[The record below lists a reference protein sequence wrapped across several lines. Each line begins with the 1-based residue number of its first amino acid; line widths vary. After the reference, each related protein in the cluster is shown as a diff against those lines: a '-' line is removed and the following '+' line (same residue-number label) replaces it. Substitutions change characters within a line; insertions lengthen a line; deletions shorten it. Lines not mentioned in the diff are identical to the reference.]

1 MSAGHRWREFE
12 DLPADP
18 RALTDTEMPALAQ
31 IWREQRAEME
41 ARGTLAG
48 FNARLRR
55 EWAIETGIIER
66 AYTLDRGTTQTL
78 IERGINA
85 DLIDREATDQ
95 DPELV
100 ARMIQDHADVLDG
113 IFAFVKGERELTT
126 GYVKELHQALLRN
139 VTTRKVVDALGRMS
153 EREFEKGVYKTEPN
167 NPQRD
172 DGTVH
177 EYCPPEHVAA
187 EMDRMIRLH
196 QEHMASGVPV
206 EVEAAWL
213 HHVFTQIHP
222 FPDGNG
228 RVARALAS
236 LVFIRAGWFP
246 LVVRRDDREAYIR
259 ALELAD
265 DGGLRTLV
273 RLFGRFQRMEVMTAI
288 EMRYEVAPP
297 RTFQEAV
304 EAVRNALQWKAEE
317 LKTGQQAAVKIAD
330 SLNTFTL
337 NSLRARAAILQSE
350 FGDRLPV
357 SFFAAPSPGPR
368 FAIEEIAAGL
378 GYRANTNAFERSVHL
393 GTEPSQ
399 DPKTQ
404 GFEIGVYSFAV
415 GQVFDGI
422 IAVIAIYRSKGS
434 ESPLPLEAFI
444 INYVEDEE
452 DAKRRYSIWL
462 ETALVDGLNRW
473 RGELTGK
480 PG

>member
-18 RALTDTEMPALAQ
+18 RTLTDTEMPALAQ
-31 IWREQRAEME
+31 IWSEQRAEME
-41 ARGTLAG
+41 ARGTLAE

-100 ARMIQDHADVLDG
+100 AQMIRDHAEALEG
-113 IFAFVKGERELTT
+113 IFAFVKGERELST

-153 EREFEKGVYKTEPN
+153 ERVFDKGVYKSEPN
-167 NPQRD
+167 NPKRD

-177 EYCPPEHVAA
+177 EYSPPEHVAA

-236 LVFIRAGWFP
+236 LVFIKAGWFP
-246 LVVRRDDREAYIR
+246 LVVRRDEREAYIR

-265 DGGLRTLV
+265 AGGLRTLV
-273 RLFGRFQRMEVMTAI
+273 RVFARIQRIEMMSAI

-297 RTFQEAV
+297 KTFE
-304 EAVRNALQWKAEE
+304 EALQATENTLRQLRE
-317 LKTGQQAAVKIAD
+317 PDDTGWRRAREVAK
-330 SLNTFTL
+330 
-337 NSLRARAAILQSE
+337 SLRDVTENTLSVKGGELRSGLSHLRYFSYSVSSPAPAFDEVGLARRFGYAANPAN
-350 FGDRLPV
+350 F
-357 SFFAAPSPGPR
+357 
-368 FAIEEIAAGL
+368 GL
-378 GYRANTNAFERSVHL
+378 GISLKAREGAN
-393 GTEPSQ
+393 
-399 DPKTQ
+399 
-404 GFEIGVYSFAV
+404 FEIGVCFHTVGEKFRGVLAALAV
-415 GQVFDGI
+415 
-422 IAVIAIYRSKGS
+422 YRSAKG
-434 ESPLPLEAFI
+434 EQTPLTGEAFF
-444 INYVEDEE
+444 INYAENDHDVRLRFKD
-452 DAKRRYSIWL
+452 WL
-462 ETALVDGLNRW
+462 NRALVEGLDLW
-473 RGELTGK
+473 RKTLT
-480 PG
+480 

>member
-1 MSAGHRWREFE
+1 MPAGHRWREFE

-18 RALTDTEMPALAQ
+18 RTLTDTEMPALAQ
-31 IWREQRAEME
+31 IWSEQRAEME
-41 ARGTLAG
+41 ARGTLAE
-48 FNARLRR
+48 FNNRLRR

-100 ARMIQDHADVLDG
+100 AQMIRDHAEALEG

-153 EREFEKGVYKTEPN
+153 ERPFDKGVYKSEPN
-167 NPQRD
+167 NPKRD
-172 DGTVH
+172 DGTIH

-196 QEHMASGVPV
+196 HEHMASGVPV

-236 LVFIRAGWFP
+236 LVFIKAGWFP
-246 LVVRRDDREAYIR
+246 LVVRRDEREAYIR

-273 RLFGRFQRMEVMTAI
+273 RFVARIQRMDALRAI
-288 EMRYEVAPP
+288 EMRHEVEPP
-297 RTFQEAV
+297 KTVNDALD
-304 EAVRNALQWKAEE
+304 AVRTTLRLRSEDFETGWERAKRVAAS
-317 LKTGQQAAVKIAD
+317 LKERTDVVLESSGIR
-330 SLNTFTL
+330 
-337 NSLRARAAILQSE
+337 LRATVAKFLEVKTSVMPPDPNFDVAR
-350 FGDRLPV
+350 
-357 SFFAAPSPGPR
+357 
-368 FAIEEIAAGL
+368 IAALL
-378 GYRANTNAFERSVHL
+378 GYVANPRAFELTTGLKVRRGSALEIGICIHAAGESFHGILAVL
-393 GTEPSQ
+393 AISRSQ
-399 DPKTQ
+399 DGAET
-404 GFEIGVYSFAV
+404 
-415 GQVFDGI
+415 
-422 IAVIAIYRSKGS
+422 
-434 ESPLPLEAFI
+434 PLTGEAFF
-444 INYVEDEE
+444 INYAESDEDVQ
-452 DAKRRYSIWL
+452 RRYAEWL
-462 ETALVDGLNRW
+462 DRALGEGIDLW
-473 RGELTGK
+473 RKSLH
-480 PG
+480 

>member
-18 RALTDTEMPALAQ
+18 RTLTDTEMPALAQ
-31 IWREQRAEME
+31 IWSEQRAEME
-41 ARGTLAG
+41 ARGTLAE
-48 FNARLRR
+48 FSNRLRR

-85 DLIDREATDQ
+85 DLIDRAATDQ

-100 ARMIQDHADVLDG
+100 AQMIRDHAEALEG
-113 IFAFVKGERELTT
+113 IFAFVKGERELTA
-126 GYVKELHQALLRN
+126 GYIKELHQALLRN

-153 EREFEKGVYKTEPN
+153 ERPFDKGVYKSEPN
-167 NPQRD
+167 NPRRD

-196 QEHMASGVPV
+196 QEHMASGTPV

-236 LVFIRAGWFP
+236 LVFIKAGWFP
-246 LVVRRDDREAYIR
+246 LVVRRDEREAYIR

-273 RLFGRFQRMEVMTAI
+273 RLVGRLQRMEVMAAI
-288 EMRYEVAPP
+288 EMRYEVEPP
-297 RTFQEAV
+297 ETFDD
-304 EAVRNALQWKAEE
+304 AL
-317 LKTGQQAAVKIAD
+317 
-330 SLNTFTL
+330 
-337 NSLRARAAILQSE
+337 AAIRNTLEQRREPHQTGWERAKSIAGLLKEKTETMLRSRGEQLQREVASFLE
-350 FGDRLPV
+350 VRVSVVTPEPRLDV
-357 SFFAAPSPGPR
+357 GALANQLGYKAAPDV
-368 FAIEEIAAGL
+368 
-378 GYRANTNAFERSVHL
+378 FEWCTALKMRRNS
-393 GTEPSQ
+393 T
-399 DPKTQ
+399 
-404 GFEIGVYSFAV
+404 FEVGVCAHAV
-415 GQVFDGI
+415 GDAFHGILAVQAVHRDADGR
-422 IAVIAIYRSKGS
+422 AT
-434 ESPLPLEAFI
+434 PLTGEAFF
-444 INYVEDEE
+444 INYAESDEDVQ
-452 DAKRRYSIWL
+452 RRYVAWLDRALIEGLDIWRKSL
-462 ETALVDGLNRW
+462 I
-473 RGELTGK
+473 
-480 PG
+480 